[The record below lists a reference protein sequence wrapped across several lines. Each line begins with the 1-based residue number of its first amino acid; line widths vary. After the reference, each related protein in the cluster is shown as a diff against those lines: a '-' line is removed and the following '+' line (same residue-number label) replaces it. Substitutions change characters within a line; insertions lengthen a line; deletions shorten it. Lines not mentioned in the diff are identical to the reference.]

1 MQKEHFNS
9 LLPPIWV
16 ANLARSP
23 ERRRFMQQ
31 QFESMNLPYRMIN
44 ASDGNTLSQ
53 EELQT
58 YSKRHALKDK
68 GRELSRGEIG
78 CALTHA
84 NMYQQMLDDNLDE
97 VLILEDDIVITR
109 DLLNVLL
116 QRRKFPPDWD
126 AVNFAN
132 TWAKTTPRG
141 ELLCKDYRICRFKSI
156 ANRTSAYLINRQ
168 GAKKLIEHVYPIRLP
183 ADDLVGRTRISGL
196 HLYGI
201 TPSVVALANFESDIW
216 RDEVEANELMRHDLT
231 IWPRMRQKGNMML
244 SRIFG

>member
-1 MQKEHFNS
+1 
-9 LLPPIWV
+9 
-16 ANLARSP
+16 
-23 ERRRFMQQ
+23 
-31 QFESMNLPYRMIN
+31 MIN

-132 TWAKTTPRG
+132 TWAKTIPRG

-231 IWPRMRQKGNMML
+231 IWPSMRQKGNMML